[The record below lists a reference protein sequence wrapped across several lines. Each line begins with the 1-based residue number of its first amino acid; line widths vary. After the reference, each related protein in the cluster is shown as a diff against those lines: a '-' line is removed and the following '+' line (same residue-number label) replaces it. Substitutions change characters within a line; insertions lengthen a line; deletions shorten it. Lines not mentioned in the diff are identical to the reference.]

1 VGARANVIA
10 TTSGVLGGWLAIMPP
25 TVVTLALRLREFDS
39 SGLPVVYSVIL
50 AAGWAA
56 MIVALIGFGRLGDLV
71 RERTGSRALLAR
83 IGAPLMLV
91 TGVVLALAPS
101 PEWLL
106 VAWVVA
112 QAPSAMVI
120 TTALA
125 EAGDVVPSRNRGLTS
140 GLIGA
145 APIVALFLGSA
156 VVTGLSSALPVAFL
170 VSSGIGAALAL
181 PLALVRM
188 PPPDVTAPPRAPLP
202 TSPAHAHLL
211 PSRIWVAF
219 LLGSFLLSWATS
231 TANGFLV
238 PYVQNV
244 TDVADDE
251 LTRLSTSGVLLAAL
265 LATTSGIVGGLLAGG
280 RRRGA
285 WMWSFAALA
294 CSVGLIVILTSP
306 TATGVLVTAAVFGA
320 GFGLAN
326 GVELGIVLMLRTDPA
341 RLGLDLGV
349 FTAVTALPY
358 VLVPAL
364 ATLLLAGSTAS
375 GLVQLFAL
383 ALVLALASAILVGG
397 IARRLPR
404 TPQRSTAPQA

>member
-1 VGARANVIA
+1 MIA

-25 TVVTLALRLREFDS
+25 TVVTLALRLREFDP
-39 SGLPVVYSVIL
+39 SGLPVLYSTIL

-91 TGVVLALAPS
+91 TGALLALAPS
-101 PEWLL
+101 PGWLL
-106 VAWVVA
+106 VAWVLA

-125 EAGDVVPSRNRGLTS
+125 EAGEVVPTRNRGLTS

-156 VVTGLSSALPVAFL
+156 IVTGLSGALPVAFL

-181 PLALVRM
+181 PLAFVQT
-188 PPPDVTAPPRAPLP
+188 PAPEVSASPGSPLSSVPGHAPL
-202 TSPAHAHLL
+202 T

-219 LLGSFLLSWATS
+219 LIGSFLLSWATS

-244 TDVADDE
+244 TDVADDAI
-251 LTRLSTSGVLLAAL
+251 TRLSTSGVLVATL
-265 LATTSGIVGGLLAGG
+265 LATISSIVGGILAGG

-285 WMWSFAALA
+285 WLWSLAALA
-294 CSVGLIVILTSP
+294 CSVGLLVILTTP
-306 TATGVLVTAAVFGA
+306 TTTGVLVTAAVFGI

-326 GVELGIVLMLRTDPA
+326 GVELGVVLMLRTDPA
-341 RLGLDLGV
+341 RLGRDLGL
-349 FTAVTALPY
+349 FTAVTTLPY

-364 ATLLLAGSTAS
+364 GTLLLTGSTIS
-375 GLVQLFAL
+375 GLVELFTLALAL
-383 ALVLALASAILVGG
+383 ALVSAVLVGSSV
-397 IARRLPR
+397 RRLPR
-404 TPQRSTAPQA
+404 TSQRSTAPQA

>member
-1 VGARANVIA
+1 MGARSGVIA

-25 TVVTLALRLREFDS
+25 TVVTLALRLREFDP
-39 SGLPVVYSVIL
+39 SGLPVLYAAVL

-71 RERTGSRALLAR
+71 RDRTGSRALLAR

-91 TGVVLALAPS
+91 TGALLAVAPS
-101 PEWLL
+101 PGWLL
-106 VAWVVA
+106 VAWVLA

-125 EAGDVVPSRNRGLTS
+125 EAGEVVPTRNRGLTS

-145 APIVALFLGSA
+145 APILALFLGSA
-156 VVTGLSSALPVAFL
+156 IVTALSGALPVAFL

-181 PLALVRM
+181 PLAVMRT
-188 PPPDVTAPPRAPLP
+188 PAPEVSTSPGSPVFSVPGHAPL
-202 TSPAHAHLL
+202 AR
-211 PSRIWVAF
+211 SRIWVAF
-219 LLGSFLLSWATS
+219 LIGSFLLSWATS

-244 TDVADDE
+244 TDVADDAIA
-251 LTRLSTSGVLLAAL
+251 RLSTSGVLLATL
-265 LATTSGIVGGLLAGG
+265 LATTSSIVGGILAGG

-285 WMWSFAALA
+285 WMWSLAALA
-294 CSVGLIVILTSP
+294 CSVGLLVILTTP
-306 TATGVLVTAAVFGA
+306 TTTGVLVTAAVFGA

-326 GVELGIVLMLRTDPA
+326 GVELGVVLMLRTDPS
-341 RLGLDLGV
+341 RLGRDLGL
-349 FTAVTALPY
+349 FTAVTTLPY

-364 ATLLLAGSTAS
+364 ATLLLAGSTTA
-375 GLVQLFAL
+375 GLVELFTLAL
-383 ALVLALASAILVGG
+383 ALALISAVLVGG
-397 IARRLPR
+397 IVRRLPR
-404 TPQRSTAPQA
+404 TSQRSTAPQA